1 MDLASARESLC
12 RRLGSRWFTE
22 RFHRNAP
29 VTHFQHGQVFCT
41 ARPEW
46 ATRPDEEET
55 KRSSLSGNFNF
66 VYFKTVVGMLDG
78 ISECILFHVLI
89 IQIVFI

>member
-1 MDLASARESLC
+1 MTPIVVMQRASCCWPTNGMRYVLAA
-12 RRLGSRWFTE
+12 LGSVPSVPEFVRAKTE
-22 RFHRNAP
+22 L
-29 VTHFQHGQVFCT
+29 
-41 ARPEW
+41 EW

-55 KRSSLSGNFNF
+55 KRSSLFGNFNF

-89 IQIVFI
+89 LQIVFI